1 MAHCPVRCPA
11 PRMSDW
17 LIWCP
22 MEQRTPRLVLLEEPY
37 QGQRIHQSIH
47 PADGGTGLDT
57 ASILVNKRETQSE
70 KALNWGYFLRLSLN
84 APLHVTL
91 LIHHSSTASVLS
103 SPLISFSTVCITCM
117 YVFIYSYTCLC
128 FKELSPETCV
138 YLQLCLCVQVYCVC
152 VWFKAF
158 LHRPCQCHLL

>member
-1 MAHCPVRCPA
+1 MGQWLDILSRGWASRHQPSCSSLIWLRPPTCQMAHCPVRCPA

-47 PADGGTGLDT
+47 PADGGTGLAT

-91 LIHHSSTASVLS
+91 LIHHSSTACVLS
-103 SPLISFSTVCITCM
+103 SPLISFKM
-117 YVFIYSYTCLC
+117 RHCLC
-128 FKELSPETCV
+128 RSYECIVKRGSHSCGIWEWE
-138 YLQLCLCVQVYCVC
+138 
-152 VWFKAF
+152 
-158 LHRPCQCHLL
+158 